1 MARSATRGVCMAIL
15 LAVFL
20 AAPHCF
26 GVTRE
31 FTKTFPLQAD
41 GSFELSNVNGTVR
54 IETWDKDEVEVRRRK
69 SLRWIWFPST
79 STRAPMPFP
88 YPRATRN

>member
-1 MARSATRGVCMAIL
+1 MKVFEGGSIMARSATRGVCMAIL
-15 LAVFL
+15 LAAFL

-41 GSFELSNVNGTVR
+41 GSFELKSFVR
-54 IETWDKDEVEVRRRK
+54 NRSSHFSE
-69 SLRWIWFPST
+69 
-79 STRAPMPFP
+79 
-88 YPRATRN
+88 

>member
-15 LAVFL
+15 LAASL
-20 AAPHCF
+20 AAPQCF

-31 FTKTFPLQAD
+31 ITKTFPLQAD

-54 IETWDKDEVEVRRRK
+54 IETWDKDEVEVRAVKRQRRK
-69 SLRWIWFPST
+69 SPHGSGFHR
-79 STRAPMPFP
+79 R
-88 YPRATRN
+88 